1 MSFMKQASLSYNT
14 TYLSNTCFTL
24 FKEWNMYVLKY
35 LALARITIEKKKR
48 NRFLAY
54 CTAIKRVV
62 CNGVFFCPLQFECD
76 CDHLHKIVKIALC
89 RTAIAAVLLP
99 ENNIRLSLAFVLIS
113 VTSGTPL
120 TQFFNTK
127 VTKNKKSSLKIQGE
141 WRVQYYK
148 VFGGFFLVWSL

>member
-1 MSFMKQASLSYNT
+1 
-14 TYLSNTCFTL
+14 
-24 FKEWNMYVLKY
+24 MYVLKY

-127 VTKNKKSSLKIQGE
+127 VTKNKKSSLEIQGE
-141 WRVQYYK
+141 
-148 VFGGFFLVWSL
+148 